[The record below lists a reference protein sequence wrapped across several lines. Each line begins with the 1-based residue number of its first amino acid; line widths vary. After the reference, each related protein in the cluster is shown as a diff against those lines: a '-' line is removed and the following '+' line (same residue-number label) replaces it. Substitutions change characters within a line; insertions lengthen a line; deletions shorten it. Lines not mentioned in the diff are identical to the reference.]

1 MLIRL
6 RSIKNAAKHNSDI
19 QKSETAMF
27 ERNLSHDGHTRRFLI
42 KASGAQGW
50 EVREEQDSAVIRAK
64 VYDDWHRV
72 ERARSFFQ
80 AEIST
85 LTDQG
90 WVIDSVYSTNR

>member
-1 MLIRL
+1 
-6 RSIKNAAKHNSDI
+6 
-19 QKSETAMF
+19 MF